1 MNKKLDRAF
10 KKTLEENIKF
20 RGQFRIYQNFKA
32 KFHNVHIFAYF

>member
-20 RGQFRIYQNFKA
+20 RGQFRIYQKL
-32 KFHNVHIFAYF
+32 